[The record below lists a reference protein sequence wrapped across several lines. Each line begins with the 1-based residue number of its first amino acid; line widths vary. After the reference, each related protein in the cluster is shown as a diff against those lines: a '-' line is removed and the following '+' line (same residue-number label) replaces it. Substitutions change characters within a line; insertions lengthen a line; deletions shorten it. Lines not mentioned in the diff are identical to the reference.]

1 MRHALGRSGTVLVVF
16 AAALAAQEAA
26 SRPAAAS
33 IERLAALLR
42 LEDLR
47 IVDPAAW
54 ATLDAGDEPA
64 WTARVA
70 LARRRVF
77 EDPFEAKAKPAD
89 VGALVDAF
97 EAARGTGPEAFR
109 ATLHDLARSPHPL
122 PSAAGPKLR
131 GVLAH
136 EDAEAAA
143 FAARALAKVEGAGE
157 PEAAA
162 IAAAYLDGGARVAQI
177 DRLRALA
184 RLPGGP
190 ARPALLAAVKSD
202 DPHLRRTAF
211 ETLAALAESLA
222 ERDRRGL
229 GALSSAAAEAD
240 PVDDVR
246 AAAVDAY
253 AALDRDGFMEGLAR
267 FRLGAPWPVRA
278 AVARRLGLAGLG
290 RGFASDGGFVDDPDR
305 RVRQALFEA
314 AAEEVEKRGAEM
326 RQRTLDPSFRFALSS
341 LLGRGVDAA
350 GSGVA
355 VPDRDDDPVEVGLRA
370 KLMKA
375 LLAVGAASKD
385 AAAPFLNGA
394 VAALPAFEVEP
405 LQNVVELAEAVGGE
419 AGKAALGRLASA
431 PAAERDIRSRAVA
444 ALKRLGAEPPAVPA
458 GAGAAG
464 EDPLAPYRA
473 AAARAL
479 DPRPLRAKIRT
490 DRGEIVVRLRPDMAP
505 LTVESFVGLAR
516 NGFFDGLLFH
526 RVVPGFV
533 AQAGCPRGDGFGG
546 PGRTI
551 RCETSDLPYERG
563 TLGMAL
569 AGKDTGGSQWFLTH
583 RMTPHLNGKYAVFG
597 AVESG
602 FEALDALVQ
611 GDRIRGVTIE

>member
-1 MRHALGRSGTVLVVF
+1 MRHALVRSGTVLVVF

-26 SRPAAAS
+26 SRPAAAE
-33 IERLAALLR
+33 IDRLAALLR

-89 VGALVDAF
+89 AAALVAAF
-97 EAARGTGPEAFR
+97 SAEHDDLAALRIA
-109 ATLHDLARSPHPL
+109 AHDLARASGALP
-122 PSAAGPKLR
+122 PSAAEILR
-131 GVLAH
+131 KRLGHSDGEVAG
-136 EDAEAAA
+136 
-143 FAARALAKVEGAGE
+143 FAARGLAKVEGAGDA
-157 PEAAA
+157 EAAA
-162 IAAAYLDGGARVAQI
+162 IAAAFLDGGERVAQI
-177 DRLRALA
+177 DRLRALSK
-184 RLPGGP
+184 LPGGP

-211 ETLAALAESLA
+211 ETLAAVAESLA

-229 GALSSAAAEAD
+229 GALSSAAADAD

-253 AALDRDGFMEGLAR
+253 AALDRDGFMDGLAR

-326 RQRTLDPSFRFALSS
+326 RQRALDPSFRFALSA
-341 LLGRGVDAA
+341 LLGRGVDAE

-355 VPDRDDDPVEVGLRA
+355 VPDRDDDPVEIGLRA

-385 AAAPFLNGA
+385 AAVPFLNGA
-394 VAALPAFEVEP
+394 VSALPAFEVEP
-405 LQNVVELAEAVGGE
+405 LQFVTDLAEAVGGK
-419 AGKAALGRLASA
+419 AGTFALGRLAEN
-431 PAAERDIRSRAVA
+431 PRAEAEIRARATA
-444 ALKRLGAEPPAVPA
+444 ALKRLGVELPAERS
-458 GAGAAG
+458 AAYWG
-464 EDPLAPYRA
+464 DDPRAPYRA

-490 DRGEIVVRLRPDMAP
+490 DRGEIVVRLRPDVAP
-505 LTVESFVGLAR
+505 LTVENFVGLAR

-583 RMTPHLNGKYAVFG
+583 RGTPHLNGKYAVFG

-611 GDRIRGVTIE
+611 GDRIRSVTIE